1 MGPGRIYV
9 LDQADPRIQYLC
21 ERDKRLAKVIRMVG
35 PITYTVRDVEDAY
48 PFLIHEIIEQMLSV
62 KAGNAIF
69 GRLKTICS
77 DNICPETISSLTDEE
92 IRGIGTSNT
101 KVTFIRSITE
111 AVTTGDLDFNDLE
124 SMDDTAA
131 MKKLMS
137 IRGIGTWTAKMY
149 LLFVLGRQDILPYED
164 VAFLQSYQWL
174 YKTADRSPDSVMKK
188 CKKWKP
194 YSSIAARY
202 LYRAL
207 DEGYTKEEFHLYK

>member
-1 MGPGRIYV
+1 MGKEKVYTLGLEDSRIK
-9 LDQADPRIQYLC
+9 YLC
-21 ERDKRLAKVIRMVG
+21 ERDKRLAKVIKMIG
-35 PITYTVRDVEDAY
+35 PISFTVRKPEDAY
-48 PFLIHEIIEQMLSV
+48 SFLIHEIIEQMLSV
-62 KAGNAIF
+62 KAGNAIYN
-69 GRLKTICS
+69 RLMTICS
-77 DNICPETISSLTDEE
+77 GNICPETISSLYDEE
-92 IRGIGTSNT
+92 IRGVGTSNT

-111 AVTTGDLDFNDLE
+111 AVTTGVLDFDELDK
-124 SMDDTAA
+124 MDDEIV

-137 IRGIGTWTAKMY
+137 VRGIGTWTAKMY
-149 LLFVLGRQDILPYED
+149 LLFVLGRQDVLPYED

-174 YKTADRSPDSVMKK
+174 YKTEDRSPNSVIKR

>member
-1 MGPGRIYV
+1 MGIERVYI
-9 LDQADPRIQYLC
+9 LNLSDPRIQYLC
-21 ERDKRLAKVIRMVG
+21 ECDKRLAKVINMIG
-35 PITYTVRDVEDAY
+35 PISYTVREPKDAY

-62 KAGNAIF
+62 KAGNAIYN
-69 GRLKTICS
+69 RLKALCS
-77 DNICPETISSLTDEE
+77 GNICPETISSLSNEE

-101 KVTFIRSITE
+101 KVTFIRSVTE
-111 AVTTGDLDFNDLE
+111 AVITGKLDFDELDK
-124 SMDDTAA
+124 MDDEEA

-137 IRGIGTWTAKMY
+137 IRGIGSWTAKMY

-174 YKTADRSPDSVMKK
+174 YKTLNRSPDSVIKK

-194 YSSIAARY
+194 YASIAARY